1 MTFQINN
8 GVLSEALK
16 SLNRVVPT
24 RTTLPI
30 LSCVLFKSDGGKLNI
45 RSTNLE
51 VSMEF
56 NLEAEISEAVN
67 IAIPISKILNVTN
80 SLKKEDLSFEINE
93 NFKVKITTRFGEYN
107 IMGVSSED
115 FPNKAETVKENS
127 LSFSSSDLEE
137 IIDYTISSCS
147 SDDLKPALQG
157 VLLTFN
163 EAKTTFVSTDGHRL
177 SKVDIEKNGPTSK
190 NLILPVKFFKLVQTF
205 LNENDE
211 VEFILS
217 ENHAEVFFKGINIST
232 RLIQDSYPDY
242 EKVIPQSNEKKVII
256 DNKEMTES
264 LKRISSFSSK
274 KTKQATLVINNNK
287 INIKT
292 EDTESS
298 SSANEEIHCEYQ
310 GEETMIAFNC
320 DYLREIL
327 EKTLTEKT
335 TLLLKDNQSAALIL
349 PESSATPLKK
359 LSLLMPIRLN

>member
-8 GVLSEALK
+8 GVLNEALK
-16 SLNRVVPT
+16 ALNKVVPT

-30 LSCVLFKSDGGKLNI
+30 LSCVLLKSDGEKLTV
-45 RSTNLE
+45 RATNLE

-56 NLEAEISEAVN
+56 NLEAQIKEPIN

-80 SLKKEDLSFEINE
+80 SLKKEDLTFEIKE
-93 NFKVKITTRFGEYN
+93 NYKVKITTKFGEYN

-115 FPNKAETVKENS
+115 FPNKTETVKENT
-127 LSFSSSDLEE
+127 LLFSSSDLEE
-137 IIDYTISSCS
+137 IIDYTINSCS

-157 VLLTFN
+157 ILLSFN

-190 NLILPVKFFKLVQTF
+190 SLILPVKFFKLIQTF
-205 LNENDE
+205 LGQNEE

-217 ENHAEVFFKGINIST
+217 ENHAEVFFKGINVST

-242 EKVIPQSNEKKVII
+242 EKVIPQSNEKKVIV
-256 DNKEMTES
+256 NNNEMIES
-264 LKRISSFSSK
+264 LKRMSGFSSK
-274 KTKQATLVINNNK
+274 KTKQVTLFIKSNK

-292 EDTESS
+292 EDTESA
-298 SSANEEIHCEYQ
+298 SSANEEIICEYE
-310 GEETMIAFNC
+310 GEEAVVAFNC
-320 DYLREIL
+320 EYLREIL
-327 EKTLTEKT
+327 EKSLTEKA
-335 TLLLKDNQSAALIL
+335 TLLLKDNQSAALVL
-349 PESSATPLKK
+349 PEKSTTPLKK

>member
-1 MTFQINN
+1 MTFKINN
-8 GVLSEALK
+8 GILNEALR
-16 SLNRVVPT
+16 SLNRVVPS

-30 LSCVLFKSDGGKLNI
+30 LSCVLFKSDGGNLSV

-51 VSMEF
+51 VTMEF
-56 NLEAEISEAVN
+56 SLEAEIEDPIN

-80 SLKKEDLSFEINE
+80 TLKKEDLTFEIKD
-93 NFKVKITTRFGEYN
+93 NFKISITTRFGQYN

-115 FPNKAETVKENS
+115 FPNKTETIKENS
-127 LSFSSSDLEE
+127 LTFPSSDLEE

-147 SDDLKPALQG
+147 TDDLKPALQG
-157 VLLTFN
+157 VLLDFN

-177 SKVDIEKNGPTSK
+177 SKVEIDKLGPTSK
-190 NLILPVKFFKLVQTF
+190 NIILPVKFFKLVQSF
-205 LNENDE
+205 LTNNET

-242 EKVIPQSNEKKVII
+242 EKVIPQSNEKSVVVNNSKII
-256 DNKEMTES
+256 ES

-274 KTKQATLVINNNK
+274 KTKQATLIIENNK

-292 EDTESS
+292 EDAETS
-298 SSANEEIHCEYQ
+298 SSANEEIVCEYS
-310 GEETMIAFNC
+310 GEPTTVAFNC

-327 EKTLTEKT
+327 DKTLTEKS

-349 PESSATPLKK
+349 PEKTNSSLKK

>member
-8 GVLSEALK
+8 SVLNEALK

-30 LSCVLFKSDGGKLNI
+30 LSCVLFKSDGGKLTV

-51 VSMEF
+51 VSMEY
-56 NLEAEISEAVN
+56 NLDAEINEPIN
-67 IAIPISKILNVTN
+67 IAIPISKILNVTS
-80 SLKKEDLSFEINE
+80 SLKREDLNFEISQD
-93 NFKVKITTRFGEYN
+93 FKIKITTKFGEYN

-115 FPNKAETVKENS
+115 FPNKTEKIKESS
-127 LSFSSSDLEE
+127 LSFSTSDLEE
-137 IIDYTISSCS
+137 IIDYTINSCS

-157 VLLTFN
+157 ILLSFN

-177 SKVDIEKNGPTSK
+177 SKVDIEKNGPASK
-190 NLILPVKFFKLVQTF
+190 NLILPVKFFKLVQSF
-205 LNENDE
+205 LSENDQID
-211 VEFILS
+211 FILS

-242 EKVIPQSNEKKVII
+242 EKVIPQSNEKRVVI
-256 DNKEMTES
+256 DNKKMIES
-264 LKRISSFSSK
+264 LKRMSSFSSK
-274 KTKQATLVINNNK
+274 KTKQATLFINNNK

-298 SSANEEIHCEYQ
+298 SSANEEMVCEYG

-327 EKTLTEKT
+327 EKTLTEKST
-335 TLLLKDNQSAALIL
+335 ILLKDNQSAALIL
-349 PESSATPLKK
+349 PENSTTPLKK
-359 LSLLMPIRLN
+359 ISLLMPIRLN